1 MLQILVF
8 DGVLPGYA
16 PIFPLSK
23 SIYKWHSNLA
33 SQKMK
38 NIIRNAHFTNID
50 LANFAVSVQG
60 GTDAGVVAGKWIDA
74 HPQCQNWVN

>member
-50 LANFAVSVQG
+50 LANFAVSV
-60 GTDAGVVAGKWIDA
+60 
-74 HPQCQNWVN
+74 